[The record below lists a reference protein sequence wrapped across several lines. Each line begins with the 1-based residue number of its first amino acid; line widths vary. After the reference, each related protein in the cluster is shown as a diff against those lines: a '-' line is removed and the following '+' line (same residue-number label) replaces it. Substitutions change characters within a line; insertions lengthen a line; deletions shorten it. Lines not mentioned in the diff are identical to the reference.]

1 MNEVRTVSIEK
12 QVTNFVMLLSIKSM
26 KKTHRTVL
34 EKCQP
39 LGNPENDSQLNEQKK
54 RKRIGEDRAKRKN
67 WGEIVI

>member
-26 KKTHRTVL
+26 EKTRRTVL

-54 RKRIGEDRAKRKN
+54 RKKIGEDMVKRKRS
-67 WGEIVI
+67 GGK